1 MKRKQSNHADSK
13 SSKLLKKKAK
23 GKPKK
28 EKKYT
33 HAQMKKKVDEWCS
46 KYVRWSSA
54 DADGIARCYTCGK
67 EDHVSKL
74 QAGHF
79 ASRRYMNTR
88 WDHEWNIRTQCI
100 SCNLYSQGEQWIF
113 GQALDKEQPGVS
125 SEVMLRAK
133 QLKKFGMPELRKMYE
148 WYKEQCEEMAKNK
161 RVRIK
166 KF

>member
-1 MKRKQSNHADSK
+1 MSRKQSNHADSK
-13 SSKLLKKKAK
+13 SSKLLKK
-23 GKPKK
+23 KPKK

-46 KYVRWSSA
+46 KYVRWSAA
-54 DADGIARCYTCGK
+54 DEDGYTKCYTCQK

-88 WDHEWNIRTQCI
+88 WDHEWNIRVQCI
-100 SCNLYSQGEQWIF
+100 SCNLYAQGEQWIF
-113 GQALDKEQPGVS
+113 GKALDKEQPGVS

-133 QLKKFGMPELRKMYE
+133 QLKKFILPELRIKYE
-148 WYKEQCEEMAKNK
+148 WYKERCEEISREKD
-161 RVRIK
+161 VRIK
-166 KF
+166 KY

>member
-1 MKRKQSNHADSK
+1 MSRKQSNHADSK
-13 SSKLLKKKAK
+13 SSKLLKK
-23 GKPKK
+23 KPKK

-46 KYVRWSSA
+46 KYVRWSAA
-54 DADGIARCYTCGK
+54 DEDGYARCYTCQK

-100 SCNLYSQGEQWIF
+100 SCNLYSQGEQWVF
-113 GQALDKEQPGVS
+113 GKALDKEQPGVS

-133 QLKKFGMPELRKMYE
+133 QLKKFSLPELRVMYE
-148 WYKEQCEEMAKNK
+148 WYKEQCEKISCAKN
-161 RVRIK
+161 VRIK
-166 KF
+166 KY

>member
-1 MKRKQSNHADSK
+1 MKRKQSNYADSK

-23 GKPKK
+23 GKPRA

-54 DADGIARCYTCGK
+54 DEDGIARCYTCGK

-113 GQALDKEQPGVS
+113 DQALDKEQPGVS

-148 WYKEQCEEMAKNK
+148 WYKEQCEEMAKTK